1 MQELSRWIRRRE
13 CELTETL
20 ADACDYRRTPT
31 SCSGAQGF
39 AEADIQSLK
48 EAVALSRQE
57 AVEALRHSAGDL
69 RDAFLNELGALHLNT
84 PLLDD
89 LVMSYAA
96 QRCAELCCP
105 PLVVAR
111 CACCSI

>member
-1 MQELSRWIRRRE
+1 MKVPRQTVYIGRKAKADAWLSRRPQTR
-13 CELTETL
+13 
-20 ADACDYRRTPT
+20 ACA
-31 SCSGAQGF
+31 GAQGF

-69 RDAFLNELGALHLNT
+69 HAAFLNELGALRHNT
-84 PLLDD
+84 ALLDD

-96 QRCAELCCP
+96 QRCQI
-105 PLVVAR
+105 VVYGNMWLLLLHA
-111 CACCSI
+111 AAGQ